1 MGDFLVVEEAEGG
14 GGLEEPGEWEGES
27 GVFRWYQGMR

>member
-14 GGLEEPGEWEGES
+14 GCLEEPGEWEGE
-27 GVFRWYQGMR
+27 RGMFGRY